1 MLDEI
6 TLWPKK
12 LKDGLDIAH
21 NFHYE
26 HKGQLPKNVKKIL
39 FVGMGASGIS
49 GRIIKTFLDKKSKIP
64 AFILETPS
72 IPAHVDTDT
81 LAIVTSYSGNTWET
95 VAAMN
100 ELVEKKIP
108 MVALASG
115 GKVAEIVE
123 SKNIPFILL
132 PESKV
137 PRAALGNFL
146 GILLTLLDLM
156 GILDGK
162 KILDSFQKQ
171 LDLYLPKF
179 EKDTH
184 YFNDFLDHIEG
195 CEAFHVWGV
204 SGDSAAFAYRVQ
216 TQLNENA
223 KVQAVTSSF
232 PELNHNLIVG
242 FTDCKNSPLVL
253 FFYTEFLSSQLC
265 KACEQVGDLLKM
277 RGVNLYKPPILGDN
291 WEEQLF
297 HIILWSDFASCYLAK
312 ARKVDTAATELIDE
326 LKKRLA
332 KK

>member
-12 LKDGLDIAH
+12 LKDGCDIAH

-26 HKGQLPKNVKKIL
+26 HKSQLPKNIKKIL
-39 FVGMGASGIS
+39 FVGMGASGIA
-49 GRIIKTFLDKKSKIP
+49 GRIIKTFLDKRSKLP
-64 AFILETPS
+64 SFILETPD
-72 IPAHVDTDT
+72 IPAFVETDT

-95 VAAMN
+95 VTALN

-108 MVALASG
+108 TIALSSG
-115 GKVAEIVE
+115 GEVAAIAERE
-123 SKNIPFILL
+123 NIPFILL

-156 GILDGK
+156 DVLDGK
-162 KILDSFQKQ
+162 KILESFQKQ
-171 LDLYLPKF
+171 LDVYLPKF
-179 EKDTH
+179 EEDTH
-184 YFNDFLDHIEG
+184 YFNDFLDHVEG
-195 CEAFHVWGV
+195 CESFHVWGV
-204 SGDSAAFAYRVQ
+204 SGDSAAFAYRAQ
-216 TQLNENA
+216 TQFNENA
-223 KVQAVTSSF
+223 KVQAVTSCF

-253 FFYTEFLSSQLC
+253 FFYTQFLTPELC
-265 KACEQVGDLLKM
+265 KACDQIGDLLKK
-277 RGVNLYKPPILGDN
+277 RGVNLYKVPILGDT

-297 HIILWSDFASCYLAK
+297 HIILWSDFASTYLAK
-312 ARKVDTAATELIDE
+312 ARGVEAAATELIDE
-326 LKKRLA
+326 LKKRL